1 MYLWDW
7 IGTEST
13 ITVANYWS
21 IAAAMDHG
29 DDDDD
34 DDDSGGKGK

>member
-1 MYLWDW
+1 
-7 IGTEST
+7 
-13 ITVANYWS
+13 VANYWS

-34 DDDSGGKGK
+34 DDDSGGKGKWIIGRGNGRSHR